1 MGRFTLVGS
10 SILSAFLSV
19 IFLLMSSGRGWVLD
33 LMFPLG
39 ICFLSASL
47 KSSVN
52 LLFSLCGSFSSSFS
66 VRLSSMNSSN
76 FCHSA
81 FLLPASYFLP
91 LLSDFCPWVE
101 LR

>member
-10 SILSAFLSV
+10 SVLSAFLSV

-47 KSSVN
+47 ISSVS
-52 LLFSLCGSFSSSFS
+52 LLFSLCGSFPSGIPS
-66 VRLSSMNSSN
+66 RYGEI
-76 FCHSA
+76 
-81 FLLPASYFLP
+81 LPTSCESQISTKSL
-91 LLSDFCPWVE
+91 DFG
-101 LR
+101 